1 MTGRAISTHSGGGR
15 AISFPR
21 QLSNGHATPT
31 RGKAAIPWPSS
42 NGKSSASHPENGRVD
57 KEPGS

>member
-15 AISFPR
+15 SISFPR
-21 QLSNGHATPT
+21 ELGNGHATPT

-42 NGKSSASHPENGRVD
+42 AKSSASLGDNGHAD